1 MFKKTNII
9 HHLNPNGSK
18 TTIEV
23 RKMVL
28 ILNEVSFPPDQAHKV
43 GEVFIEWVKNHP
55 PDPSI
60 EKNICIAVYNNAN
73 GDVMVLGVG
82 DVAKGKVKE
91 DLIQI
96 TEQNLFMAQKI
107 PGLKYNIRPVL
118 SYQEAYKVIGMTAP
132 DL

>member
-1 MFKKTNII
+1 
-9 HHLNPNGSK
+9 
-18 TTIEV
+18 
-23 RKMVL
+23 MVL

-43 GEVFIEWVKNHP
+43 GEVFTEWVKNHP

-118 SYQEAYKVIGMTAP
+118 SYQEAYRVIGMTAP
-132 DL
+132 DLK